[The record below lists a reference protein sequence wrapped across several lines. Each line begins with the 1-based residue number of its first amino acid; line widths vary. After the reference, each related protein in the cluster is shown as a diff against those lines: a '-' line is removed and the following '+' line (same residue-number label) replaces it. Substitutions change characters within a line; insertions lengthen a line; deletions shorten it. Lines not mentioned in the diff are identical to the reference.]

1 MSSSGRPVEHDDA
14 DDARMVVVGAGGFG
28 RETLDVLEADAAAP
42 IVLGVVDDAPRAID
56 LERLAQRGV
65 SYLGTL
71 EEWAATASPEV
82 RFVLAIGAPDVR
94 RSLVETG
101 PLLGRRAVTAVHP
114 SATTGSRLELGDGV
128 VVCAGVHISTN
139 VRLGAHTHVG
149 AGAVIGHDT
158 VTAASVSINPA
169 AVVSGSVT
177 IGAGVLVG
185 AAATIL
191 QGRTIGAGATV
202 GAAACVTRDVPSDV
216 VVKGIPAR

>member
-1 MSSSGRPVEHDDA
+1 MSAPGRPAAGDRTVDA
-14 DDARMVVVGAGGFG
+14 GMVVVGAGGFG
-28 RETLDVLEADAAAP
+28 RETLDVLEADASAP
-42 IVLGVVDDAPRAID
+42 LVLGVVDDAPRAVD
-56 LERLAQRGV
+56 LERLADRGV
-65 SYLGTL
+65 TYLGTL
-71 EEWAATASPEV
+71 AEWGATASPAV

-94 RSLVETG
+94 RRLVEAG
-101 PLLGRRAVTAVHP
+101 PLLSRRAVTAVHP

-139 VRLGAHTHVG
+139 VQLGAHTHVG

-177 IGAGVLVG
+177 IGAGALVG

-191 QGRTIGAGATV
+191 QGRTVGAGATV
-202 GAAACVTRDVPSDV
+202 GAAACVTRDVPPDV